1 MVAEWRRAA
10 SPAPSAE
17 GRPRGRRLPRRGGGA
32 RGRPGARSET
42 RVASGPGGAGG
53 GWPDVRRWP
62 TFVEGF
68 ARVAEQRGEWPS
80 TGSTLVWESIPS
92 GRGRVT
98 ERVVDSAPDRL
109 VTRVFEKR
117 LSGTQ
122 VAAFAEDAEGARVSL
137 ELEYELS
144 SGGPLRALA
153 DALFIRRAVRDMLVR
168 TLRRFAIE
176 ADEEAQVGADDRT

>member
-1 MVAEWRRAA
+1 MTAVRSEGTVALGPDAA
-10 SPAPSAE
+10 
-17 GRPRGRRLPRRGGGA
+17 RRLW
-32 RGRPGARSET
+32 T
-42 RVASGPGGAGG
+42 
-53 GWPDVRRWP
+53 DVRRWP

-68 ARVAEQRGEWPS
+68 ARVVEQRGEWPS
-80 TGSTLVWESIPS
+80 AGSTLIWESIPS

-137 ELEYELS
+137 ELEYELL
-144 SGGPLRALA
+144 SGGPLGALA
-153 DALFIRRAVRDMLVR
+153 DALFIRRAVRDMLAR

-176 ADEEAQVGADDRT
+176 ADEEARVGAEDRT

>member
-1 MVAEWRRAA
+1 MTAV
-10 SPAPSAE
+10 
-17 GRPRGRRLPRRGGGA
+17 
-32 RGRPGARSET
+32 RSET
-42 RVASGPGGAGG
+42 TVALGPDAARRL
-53 GWPDVRRWP
+53 WTDVRRWP

-68 ARVAEQRGEWPS
+68 ARVVEQRGEWPS
-80 TGSTLVWESIPS
+80 AGSTLIWESIPS

-98 ERVVDSAPDRL
+98 ERIVDRAPDRL

-122 VAAFAEDAEGARVSL
+122 VAAFAEDADGARVNL

-144 SGGPLRALA
+144 SGGPLGALA
-153 DALFIRRAVRDMLVR
+153 DALFIRRAVRDMLAR

-176 ADEEAQVGADDRT
+176 ADEEARVGAEDRT

>member
-1 MVAEWRRAA
+1 MTAVRFETTVRLAPD
-10 SPAPSAE
+10 PA
-17 GRPRGRRLPRRGGGA
+17 RRLW
-32 RGRPGARSET
+32 T
-42 RVASGPGGAGG
+42 
-53 GWPDVRRWP
+53 DLRRWP

-68 ARVAEQRGEWPS
+68 ARVVEQRGEWPS
-80 TGSTLVWESIPS
+80 AGSTVVWESIPS

-98 ERVVDSAPDRL
+98 ERVVESAPDRL

-137 ELEYELS
+137 ELEYQLS

-176 ADEEAQVGADDRT
+176 ADE